1 MRRFLC
7 TGFFFLSAV
16 WTLIAQPVSD
26 STFRVQMNAL
36 VSKGN
41 VCYDRS
47 DRVNK
52 VKEQKKEYVTPA
64 MKIAKLRRQVA
75 LLQDSDP
82 PGWGGYGN

>member
-1 MRRFLC
+1 MPS
-7 TGFFFLSAV
+7 G
-16 WTLIAQPVSD
+16 
-26 STFRVQMNAL
+26 L
-36 VSKGN
+36 VKSFKGKN
-41 VCYDRS
+41 M
-47 DRVNK
+47 NK

>member
-1 MRRFLC
+1 MYRERLRLVAPITERRSC
-7 TGFFFLSAV
+7 ASAL
-16 WTLIAQPVSD
+16 WPSQKS
-26 STFRVQMNAL
+26 F
-36 VSKGN
+36 KGKN
-41 VCYDRS
+41 M
-47 DRVNK
+47 NK